1 MHYFAYS
8 FKIPDKRPI
17 THPHRRGFINEPQRF
32 QAGGACSLAR
42 ARSPAPP
49 ALDYR
54 TFPAKS
60 FASTI
65 GCGERTLRKEE
76 PFTPAGLR
84 QSASFASSRSPARRP
99 ASTTKKSSFRTERVF
114 FAFLRENLPPPFS
127 ERVFS
132 LRCLPAG
139 SALPG
144 TCTAFRALPERSAS
158 TPLRQSLQQCEV
170 RQCREQRGFLQ
181 TI

>member
-1 MHYFAYS
+1 MGAVSSMSHKGF
-8 FKIPDKRPI
+8 
-17 THPHRRGFINEPQRF
+17 RRVAPV
-32 QAGGACSLAR
+32 
-42 ARSPAPP
+42 RSPMLALRRHPPSATAHSPQNPSLRLSVAGKRNCVKKNLSRPQVFDRAHRLHPPVPLLAARQAP
-49 ALDYR
+49 
-54 TFPAKS
+54 
-60 FASTI
+60 
-65 GCGERTLRKEE
+65 RKNLPSVPKEY
-76 PFTPAGLR
+76 
-84 QSASFASSRSPARRP
+84 
-99 ASTTKKSSFRTERVF
+99 F

-170 RQCREQRGFLQ
+170 RQCREQRGFYKQ
-181 TI
+181 FKHSKSCTS